1 MKQELKYIHRFTDRH
16 GKVRYYF
23 RRPGQKR
30 IPLPGVPETA
40 EFMETYRAALN
51 GERVQQ
57 QTRSDPNRL
66 ASGTVRAVVNEYYRS
81 SLFLKNAER
90 TQRWRRTELERFCRV
105 YGDLPIALMEYKHID
120 AIVAQNIEKPG
131 ACDAFIRVLRGLFKY
146 CRKINIRRDDPTKDI
161 ELPPMDPDGIR
172 TWTEDE
178 ISIFEAAYPIG
189 TLERLAFTLALYTGL
204 RREDLVILGGRHI
217 VTRGRDGKKIV
228 RFRPEKTKMSTGI
241 YLEIPVLP
249 PLARV
254 LETIPNDAEVFL
266 TTKRSRKP
274 FKLAYFT
281 NWFIQTCRKAGLPEG
296 LSIHGLRKALCR
308 RMAEAGCTVNE
319 IMAVSGHT
327 TLACVQIY
335 TKKAERPR
343 MAVTAMDN
351 VFRVFVED
359 AENDEANLVN
369 FGLPVEPVMA

>member
-1 MKQELKYIHRFTDRH
+1 MTSKLKYIHRFTDRH

-30 IPLPGVPETA
+30 IPLPGVPESM
-40 EFMETYRAALN
+40 EFMEAYRAALA
-51 GERVQQ
+51 GEPLR
-57 QTRSDPNRL
+57 QTQREANRL
-66 ASGTVRAVVNEYYRS
+66 PSGTVRAVVNDYYQS
-81 SLFLKNAER
+81 TLFRKDAEATR
-90 TQRWRRTELERFCRV
+90 RWRRTELERFCAG
-105 YGDLPIALMEYKHID
+105 YGDLPIALLEYKHID
-120 AIVAQNIEKPG
+120 AIVAQNIDKPG
-131 ACDAFIRVLRGLFKY
+131 ACDAFVRVLRGLFKY
-146 CRKINIRRDDPTKDI
+146 CRKTGIRRDDPTRGI

-178 ISIFEAAYPIG
+178 IAIFEAAYPIG

-204 RREDLVILGGRHI
+204 RREDLVALGPGHI
-217 VTRGRDGKKIV
+217 ITRGRDGKKIV
-228 RFRPEKTKMSTGI
+228 RFRPEKTKMSTGV

-249 PLARV
+249 ALARV

-281 NWFIQTCRKAGLPEG
+281 NWFIQACRRAGLPEG

-351 VFRVFVED
+351 VLRVFGGEG
-359 AENDEANLVN
+359 ENDGANLVN
-369 FGLPVEPVMA
+369 FGLPIEPATA